1 MFFFIFRE
9 SSSWTSFSSSDSEGL
24 NTYDESREGIF
35 FFLSNFLF
43 FFLAFFGKF

>member
-1 MFFFIFRE
+1 MVFFIFRE

-35 FFLSNFLF
+35 FLSNFLF